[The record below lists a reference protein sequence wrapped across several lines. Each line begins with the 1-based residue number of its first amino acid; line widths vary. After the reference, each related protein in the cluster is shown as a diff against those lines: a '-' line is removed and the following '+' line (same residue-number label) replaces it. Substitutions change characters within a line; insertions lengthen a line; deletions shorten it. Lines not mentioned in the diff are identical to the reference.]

1 MALPDADEPTR
12 IGVQLELSGRYGAT
26 QADLS
31 ILTDL
36 GRKSLEKNLQAM
48 SGKGS
53 ALCWDKDAK
62 CWISSLWLDRLLERA
77 LSTAEAFHKK
87 NPLEHGMAKGVILS
101 GLGAGVPPKLAHY
114 ALERL
119 IRSGRLVA
127 EGELLRLPEHR
138 VSLADDQQA
147 LKEALLKAHLESP
160 LMPPNHTEL
169 FAELGITA
177 RQAQPI
183 FKLLV
188 TEGTMVKIK
197 EDLYY
202 LSSVMEE
209 LREKVRKHF
218 TDHSEITPGD
228 FRDISGI
235 SRKNGIALLEHFDK
249 EQLTMRV
256 GDKRVL
262 RGRGA

>member
-1 MALPDADEPTR
+1 
-12 IGVQLELSGRYGAT
+12 
-26 QADLS
+26 
-31 ILTDL
+31 
-36 GRKSLEKNLQAM
+36 
-48 SGKGS
+48 
-53 ALCWDKDAK
+53 
-62 CWISSLWLDRLLERA
+62 
-77 LSTAEAFHKK
+77 
-87 NPLEHGMAKGVILS
+87 MAKGVILA
-101 GLGAGVPPKLAHY
+101 GMGAGVPPKLAHF

-119 IRSGRLVA
+119 IRSGRLAA
-127 EGELLRLPEHR
+127 EGELLRLPEHK

-147 LKEALLKAHLESP
+147 LKETLLKAHLDSP

-183 FKLLV
+183 FKILV
-188 TEGTMVKIK
+188 SEGALVKIK

-202 LSSVMEE
+202 LSSVMDD
-209 LREKVRKHF
+209 LREKVKQFLLEHG
-218 TDHSEITPGD
+218 EITPGD

-262 RGRGA
+262 RGRSA

>member
-1 MALPDADEPTR
+1 M
-12 IGVQLELSGRYGAT
+12 
-26 QADLS
+26 
-31 ILTDL
+31 
-36 GRKSLEKNLQAM
+36 
-48 SGKGS
+48 
-53 ALCWDKDAK
+53 
-62 CWISSLWLDRLLERA
+62 LDFLAVDRA
-77 LSTAEAFHKK
+77 LAATRAFHEK
-87 NPLEHGMAKGVILS
+87 NPLEHGMAKGVILA
-101 GLGAGVPPKLAHY
+101 GMGAGVPPKLAHFT
-114 ALERL
+114 LERL
-119 IRSGRLVA
+119 IRSGRLAA
-127 EGELLRLPEHR
+127 EGELLRLPEHK

-147 LKEALLKAHLESP
+147 LKETLLKAHLDSP

-183 FKLLV
+183 FKILV
-188 TEGTMVKIK
+188 SEGALVKIK

-202 LSSVMEE
+202 LSSVMDD
-209 LREKVRKHF
+209 LREKVKQFLLEHG
-218 TDHSEITPGD
+218 EITPGD

-262 RGRGA
+262 RGRSA